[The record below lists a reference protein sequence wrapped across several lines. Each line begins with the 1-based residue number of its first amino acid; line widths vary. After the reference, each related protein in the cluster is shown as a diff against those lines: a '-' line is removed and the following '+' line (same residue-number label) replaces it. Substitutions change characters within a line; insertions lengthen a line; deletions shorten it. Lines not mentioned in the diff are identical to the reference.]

1 MPVMTTMEYLAT
13 GDPVG
18 SLVDERTMRLVA
30 GRRSSAQIPRR
41 GWLVRRMLLIA
52 DLVGLTTAFAVSHAW
67 ERASG
72 VDHVSLSAEYVL
84 LVLTLPIWVVVAKL
98 YGLYER
104 DEERTDHSTV
114 DDLMGVLHLVTVGS
128 WIVLLGSRISGRF
141 DPSVG
146 RIVVF
151 WVAAILLV
159 SAGRSVA
166 RAYCRRQL
174 GYLQNT
180 IIVGAGEVGQL
191 IGRKLLHHPEYGINL
206 VGFVDDNPR
215 RRHAD
220 LSNVSLLGNP
230 AQLTDIIEVL
240 DVERVIF
247 AFSSEADEENLA
259 LLRSLKDYDVQID
272 IVPRMFELVSS
283 NVGIHSVEGIPL
295 LGLPP
300 MRLSRSSRLLKRC
313 LDLVGAWV
321 GLVLLAP
328 LLLAIAALIKL
339 DSPGPVLFRQER
351 VGSRGRF
358 GIYKFRTMVVD
369 ADERKGEVAHL
380 NMHAQEGGDP
390 RMFKVPDD
398 PRITRIGRFLRRYSL
413 DELPQLLNVLSGEMS
428 LVGAR
433 PLIAQ
438 EDKYIEDWARC
449 RLDLK
454 PGMTGLWQVL
464 GASEIPFEEMTKL
477 DYLYVTSWSLW
488 GDMKLVLK
496 TVPSLLRQR
505 SAH

>member
-1 MPVMTTMEYLAT
+1 MTTIEVDYLAT
-13 GDPVG
+13 GDPIG

-30 GRRSSAQIPRR
+30 GRRTTTATIPRR
-41 GWLVRRMLLIA
+41 GWLVRRMLLAA
-52 DLVGLTTAFAVSHAW
+52 DLVGLSVAFSLSQAW
-67 ERASG
+67 ESVSG
-72 VDHVSLSAEYVL
+72 VDHVPFRTEYAVL
-84 LVLTLPIWVVVAKL
+84 FLTLPVWVVVAKL

-128 WIVLLGSRISGRF
+128 WIVVLGSKLSGRF

-151 WVAAILLV
+151 WVAAILLI
-159 SAGRSVA
+159 SIGRSLA
-166 RAYCRRQL
+166 RFYCRRQL

-180 IIVGAGEVGQL
+180 VIVGAGDIGQL
-191 IGRKLLHHPEYGINL
+191 IGRKLLNHPEYGINL
-206 VGFVDDNPR
+206 VGFVDDDPKE
-215 RRHAD
+215 RHDELA
-220 LSNVSLLGNP
+220 NVALLGTP
-230 AQLTDIIEVL
+230 AELPRAVELL

-247 AFSSEADEENLA
+247 AFSGEADVDTLA

-272 IVPRMFELVSS
+272 IVPRMFELVGG
-283 NVGIHSVEGIPL
+283 NVGFHHVEGIPL

-300 MRLSRSSRLLKRC
+300 LRLSRSSRLLKRC
-313 LDLVGAWV
+313 LDLAGATF
-321 GLVLLAP
+321 GLVVLGPALLATA
-328 LLLAIAALIKL
+328 LLIRL
-339 DSPGPVLFRQER
+339 DSPGPALFRQER
-351 VGSRGRF
+351 IGSRGRF
-358 GIYKFRTMVVD
+358 QIYKFRTMVMD
-369 ADERKGEVAHL
+369 ADERKDEVAHL
-380 NMHAQEGGDP
+380 NMHEQNGGDP

-398 PRITRIGRFLRRYSL
+398 PRVTRIGRVLRRYSI
-413 DELPQLLNVLSGEMS
+413 DELPQLLNVLTGEMS

-438 EDKYIEDWARC
+438 EDQFVEDWARR

-464 GASEIPFEEMTKL
+464 GASDIPFEEMTKL

-488 GDMKLVLK
+488 RDMQLVLK
-496 TVPSLLRQR
+496 TMPSLLRQR
-505 SAH
+505 HAH